1 MDAIFQFADAN
12 AIFWLA
18 AIVVLVAIEAATMG
32 LYTIWFAGGS
42 LVAFFASLMNFNW
55 WVQVGTCL
63 VVSGVL
69 LFFTRPIAYK
79 KLNKDRVKTNIDS
92 LIGEKAKV
100 IVAIDNIAGTGRAV
114 VKGQEWMARSIDD
127 TVTFPEGAIV
137 SIVEISC
144 VKIIVKKEEV

>member
-1 MDAIFQFADAN
+1 MNAIFQFADGDAV
-12 AIFWLA
+12 FWLVA
-18 AIVVLVAIEAATMG
+18 MVVLIAIETATMG

-42 LVAFFASLMNFNW
+42 LIAFFAALMNFNW

-100 IVAIDNIAGTGRAV
+100 ITAIDNIAATGRAV
-114 VKGQEWMARSIDD
+114 VKGQEWMARSVNDE
-127 TVTFPEGAIV
+127 VTIPEGAIV
-137 SIVEISC
+137 SIVEISGA
-144 VKIIVKKEEV
+144 KIIVKKEEV